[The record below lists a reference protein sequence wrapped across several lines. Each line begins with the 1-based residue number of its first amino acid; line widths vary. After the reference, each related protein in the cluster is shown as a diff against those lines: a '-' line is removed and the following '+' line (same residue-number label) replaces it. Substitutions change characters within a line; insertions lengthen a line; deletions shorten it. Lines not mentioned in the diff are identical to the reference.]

1 MGMTGFDTWI
11 HVASHMH
18 VEAV

>member
-1 MGMTGFDTWI
+1 MTGFDTWI